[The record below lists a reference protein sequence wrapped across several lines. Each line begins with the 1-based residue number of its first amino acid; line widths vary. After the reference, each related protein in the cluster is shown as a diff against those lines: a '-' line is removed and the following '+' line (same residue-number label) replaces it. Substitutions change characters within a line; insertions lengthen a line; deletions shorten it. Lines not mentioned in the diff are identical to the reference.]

1 MAAREAKGL
10 PPRVSVTCSGC
21 DQTAVIEMD
30 RGYHLVKLVKREY
43 AGQAPFD
50 EKVQKQ
56 IRDKLKNQ
64 TAQREMKRFVER
76 LKRDAIIVYSKE
88 MGN

>member
-1 MAAREAKGL
+1 
-10 PPRVSVTCSGC
+10 
-21 DQTAVIEMD
+21 
-30 RGYHLVKLVKREY
+30 
-43 AGQAPFD
+43 
-50 EKVQKQ
+50 VQKQ